1 MQQTVDSRIQGRV
14 RLLMSRKWVDLR
26 SLTIGTTNGV
36 VYLGGG
42 LRISAE
48 RNDEENR
55 SQGGM
60 SWLGRLRQEICAIP
74 EVNDVVFQFHELEEV
89 VDS

>member
-1 MQQTVDSRIQGRV
+1 MQQNVDSRIQGRV
-14 RLLMSRKWVDLR
+14 RLLMSRKWVDLN

-42 LRISAE
+42 LRITSEPDEAE
-48 RNDEENR
+48 R
-55 SQGGM
+55 SPGGK
-60 SWLGRLRQEICAIP
+60 SWLGRLRQEICSIP

-89 VDS
+89 FDS